1 MSERAGRR
9 SGSRAGWASAT
20 AAALLGALVQCRSFP
35 PPPPGFSMASFEQLA
50 SDPTL
55 RAFALEQ
62 GAAIF
67 DSECTLCHGP
77 DRRGRPGYPDLGDDE
92 WIWGRG
98 PEAVA
103 TVVRH
108 GVRLPGERKGEFA
121 AGTRHGAGQ
130 SAPVAM
136 PPFKGALSETQ
147 IEQLAA
153 FCERL
158 IALPSAAS
166 ERDVEALFA
175 APDAALY
182 AQACAPCHGVRGEGK
197 LDQGFVRLR
206 GAGPQVESRD
216 VGDLAELIEEGMEA
230 RTMKA
235 FAGSL
240 SEDEIRCVALFVAE
254 AAAAGQP
261 TAR

>member
-1 MSERAGRR
+1 MRQRLGRAGFV
-9 SGSRAGWASAT
+9 GAAGT
-20 AAALLGALVQCRSFP
+20 ALLCALVQCRSFP
-35 PPPPGFSMASFEQLA
+35 PPPPGFAAASFEQLA

-67 DSECTLCHGP
+67 ESECLLCHGP

-108 GVRLPGERKGEFA
+108 GVRVPGEKKGEFA
-121 AGTRHGAGQ
+121 PGTRHGAGQ
-130 SAPVAM
+130 SSPVAM
-136 PPFKGALSETQ
+136 PPFKGVLSDAQ
-147 IEQLAA
+147 ITQLAS
-153 FCERL
+153 FTERL
-158 IALPSAAS
+158 IALPVDAAPAPL
-166 ERDVEALFA
+166 EELFA
-175 APDAALY
+175 APEAALFG
-182 AQACAPCHGVRGEGK
+182 QVCAPCHGARGEGK

-206 GAGPQVESRD
+206 GAGPQVESRAAD
-216 VGDLAELIEEGMEA
+216 DLAALIRNGFEA
-230 RTMKA
+230 RVMQPL
-235 FAGSL
+235 AGKL

-254 AAAAGQP
+254 AAGTPMAE
-261 TAR
+261 R